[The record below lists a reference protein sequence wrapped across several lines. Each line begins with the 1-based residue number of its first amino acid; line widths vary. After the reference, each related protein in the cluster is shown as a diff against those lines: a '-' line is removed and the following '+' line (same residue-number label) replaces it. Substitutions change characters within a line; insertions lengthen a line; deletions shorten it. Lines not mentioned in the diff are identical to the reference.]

1 MTEKRDLLVEIGTEE
16 LPPKSLL
23 QLARAFAHGVVAGLE
38 GEGLAGDSHQVYAAP
53 RRLAVLICDVPVAQ
67 ADSQTERRGP
77 ALAKAFDS
85 SGAPTKAAEGFA
97 RSCGVAVGDLQS
109 VETEKGAWLAYT
121 VKSPGRSSTELIADI
136 VAHSLAK
143 LPIPKRMRW
152 GAGDVEFVRPVHW
165 VCVVYG
171 DRAVDCQVLGLPAG
185 NTTRGHRFHADRA
198 IVVANAG
205 QYAEILFDQG
215 KVVVDFEYRR
225 ELIAGQVAALAGEL
239 NGIAVCD
246 DDLLDEV
253 TSLVEWPVAI
263 AAGFEGKYLELPEQ
277 VLITTL
283 QDHQKYIPL
292 RSAAGELMSTFITI
306 ANIDSSDPDAVRR
319 GNERVVRPRL
329 ADAMFFLRRDREQS
343 LESRRAALGSV
354 LFQKQLGS
362 LADKSERVA
371 AVGIWIARAIGAD
384 PSGVKRACEL
394 GKCDLLTDMVGEF
407 PSLQGVMG
415 EYYARHDGEP
425 ENVATALRE
434 QYLPRFASDS
444 LPASDT
450 GRALAIAERID
461 TLVGIFAIGQ
471 KPTGVKDPFALR
483 RAALGALRIVIE
495 CHLDLGLPNLIA
507 QAIGELDKSLIHGD
521 LQVEV
526 VDFMMDR
533 LKAYYREQG
542 VSPQVFEAVKASATS
557 REPYDFDRRITAV
570 KTFEALP
577 EAQSLSA
584 ANKRIRNI
592 LNKADAGD
600 PDSVNPDL
608 FTDKP
613 ERDLHARLISLA
625 AQLAPLLVGKKQY
638 TEALKLLAG
647 LREPVDDFFDNV
659 MVMAD
664 DESVRNNRL
673 ALLRQVVEQFNR
685 IADISRLQQG
695 GA

>member
-23 QLARAFAHGVVAGLE
+23 QLARAFAGGVVAGLE
-38 GEGLAGDSHQVYAAP
+38 DEGLPGLSHHVYAAP
-53 RRLAVLICDVPVAQ
+53 RRLAVLISGVPVTQ
-67 ADSQTERRGP
+67 ADSRTERRGP
-77 ALAKAFDS
+77 ALAAAFDP
-85 SGAPTKAAEGFA
+85 SGEPTKAAEGFA

-109 VETEKGAWLAYT
+109 IETDKGAWLAYT
-121 VKSPGRSSTELIADI
+121 VKLPGRSTTELIEDI
-136 VAHSLAK
+136 VAGSLAK

-185 NTTRGHRFHADRA
+185 NTTRGHRFHANHE
-198 IVVANAG
+198 IVVTSAG
-205 QYAEILFDQG
+205 QYAGILFDQG
-215 KVVVDFEYRR
+215 VVVVDFERRR
-225 ELIAGQVAALAGEL
+225 ELIAGQVAACADEL
-239 NGIAVCD
+239 NGNAVLD

-263 AAGFEGKYLELPEQ
+263 VAGFEEKYLELPEQ

-283 QDHQKYIPL
+283 QEHQKYIPL
-292 RSAAGELMSTFITI
+292 RSAAGELMPTFITI
-306 ANIDSSDPDAVRR
+306 ANIDSSNPEAVRR

-329 ADAMFFLRRDREQS
+329 ADAMFFLRRDRKTP
-343 LESRRAALGSV
+343 LASRQAALGSV

-362 LADKSERVA
+362 LADKSARVA
-371 AVGIWIARAIGAD
+371 ALAMWIAQAIGAD
-384 PSGVKRACEL
+384 PASVKRTCEL
-394 GKCDLLTDMVGEF
+394 AKCDLLTDMVGEF

-425 ENVATALRE
+425 ETVAVALRE

-495 CHLDLGLPNLIA
+495 CQLALGLPELVA
-507 QAIGELDKSLIHGD
+507 QATGGLDKSLLRDD
-521 LQVEV
+521 LQAEV

-533 LKAYYREQG
+533 LKAYYRDRG
-542 VSPQVFEAVKASATS
+542 VSPQIFEAVKASAAS

-570 KTFEALP
+570 KAFESLP
-577 EAQSLSA
+577 EAHSLSA

-592 LNKADAGD
+592 LNKSQAGD
-600 PDSVNPDL
+600 RGPADPGL
-608 FTDKP
+608 FVEQQ
-613 ERDLHARLISLA
+613 ERDLHRQLLSLGD
-625 AQLAPLLVGKKQY
+625 QLAGLLAGEKRY
-638 TEALKLLAG
+638 TEALTLLAG
-647 LREPVDDFFDNV
+647 LREPVDDFFDKV

-695 GA
+695 SA